1 MQAAIDRVL
10 RTFALKPPFSVHEA
24 MSLHE
29 PMSDEQ
35 AGAAR
40 DKATAFAVQL
50 LDNYRDQLARRSM
63 TRD

>member
-10 RTFALKPPFSVHEA
+10 RTFALKHPFSVHEA
-24 MSLHE
+24 K

-40 DKATAFAVQL
+40 DKATAFAAQL
-50 LDNYRDQLARRSM
+50 LDNYSDQLALRSL

>member
-10 RTFALKPPFSVHEA
+10 RTFALKHPVSVHEG

-35 AGAAR
+35 AGAVR
-40 DKATAFAVQL
+40 DKATAFAAQL
-50 LDNYRDQLARRSM
+50 LDNYRDQLARRSL

>member
-10 RTFALKPPFSVHEA
+10 RTFALKHPVSVHGA
-24 MSLHE
+24 MSFHE
-29 PMSDEQ
+29 PMSGEQ

-50 LDNYRDQLARRSM
+50 LDNYRDQLAQRSLI
-63 TRD
+63 RD